1 MKRKEFIKELQK
13 AGCILL
19 HPGAR
24 HDIYLNPR
32 NGLKQPVPRHS
43 ELDDTLA
50 RHIRKYLGLE

>member
-19 HPGAR
+19 RGAR

-43 ELDDTLA
+43 ELDNILA
-50 RHIRKYLGLE
+50 RHIRKHLGLE